1 MPSDGVHSLQTR
13 MSTMAPV
20 SAAVPVPGAASL
32 DHAVAGSGVL
42 VTGVSFTHPMLHAVR
57 GKSLLLVSGYGICQ
71 VCCAVPLLGELQ
83 HAAGCTRRMT
93 NISRCVWL

>member
-13 MSTMAPV
+13 MSTTAPV
-20 SAAVPVPGAASL
+20 SAAVPVPGSTSL

-42 VTGVSFTHPMLHAVR
+42 LTSVSSTYPMLHAVR
-57 GKSLLLVSGYGICQ
+57 GKSLLLVSGCGIRQQ

-83 HAAGCTRRMT
+83 HAAECTRHMV
-93 NISRCVWL
+93 CVAM